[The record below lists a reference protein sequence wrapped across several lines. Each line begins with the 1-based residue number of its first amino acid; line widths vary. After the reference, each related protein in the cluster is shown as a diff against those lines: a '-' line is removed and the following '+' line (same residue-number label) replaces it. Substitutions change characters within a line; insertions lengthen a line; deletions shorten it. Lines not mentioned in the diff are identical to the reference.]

1 MHINNIPGMTWTWS
15 SPTTPEAQGHPTLKV
30 LLSFEKIKVN
40 IKVRVNVKVHRRCVK
55 HLHIANSSLG
65 CNLSAQVSTFC
76 DIKRRPTT
84 KYQVVEALDSNILD
98 VIKVL

>member
-1 MHINNIPGMTWTWS
+1 MGSGIIYESHKGKGIPI
-15 SPTTPEAQGHPTLKV
+15 KV
-30 LLSFEKIKVN
+30 NIKVN